1 MNSSSFVALIGFL
14 VAFVSKVESI
24 GWRSDGNV
32 MWSDNCGIPG
42 EENAHTHLN
51 RFEDCKK
58 FCIKLGDCTHFTI
71 DYHTKKCTSYKGWKG
86 DPYETGNSLCG
97 WLQGKFQY
105 GGPPRT
111 QPPFIYYPPAT
122 NPPTQPPTTRATDP
136 PTTTMRSTTLKSTTQ
151 STTLKKTTQST
162 TLKKTT
168 QSTSTTVKP
177 TTPTS
182 PACATR
188 FVPAALPKPYSRAAS
203 AWCAA

>member
-42 EENAHTHLN
+42 EENAHTQN
-51 RFEDCKK
+51 RNYEVCKQ

-105 GGPPRT
+105 GG
-111 QPPFIYYPPAT
+111 PPAT

-188 FVPAALPKPYSRAAS
+188 FVPAQSKLNNLPFRPKNNSFFLS
-203 AWCAA
+203 L